1 MFTPEKK
8 LRIAIARAVLKNPRI
23 LLLDEA
29 TSTLEMEA
37 EQSVQ
42 EALDILMLGRS
53 TIVIAHRLVSIRG
66 ADMIAVLEEGR
77 LVEMGTHDELLRV
90 DGAYADLI
98 RLQDTAKQPRR
109 CICLEC
115 LKQYYISPASI
126 FTGQNSGFKSFI
138 ILCLEIVLNYPFLRF
153 VGLLRSHLC
162 RLRIK
167 TMLVQITAGLCH
179 LGLWRSH
186 LHYLPCKQPT

>member
-66 ADMIAVLEEGR
+66 ADMIAVLEEGQ

-109 CICLEC
+109 CVCLE
-115 LKQYYISPASI
+115 Y
-126 FTGQNSGFKSFI
+126 
-138 ILCLEIVLNYPFLRF
+138 LNN
-153 VGLLRSHLC
+153 LL
-162 RLRIK
+162 
-167 TMLVQITAGLCH
+167 
-179 LGLWRSH
+179 
-186 LHYLPCKQPT
+186 

>member
-1 MFTPEKK
+1 MTAAFIFSESLNLQVGGGDSVVFTPEKK

-66 ADMIAVLEEGR
+66 ADMIAVLEEGQ

-109 CICLEC
+109 YVC
-115 LKQYYISPASI
+115 
-126 FTGQNSGFKSFI
+126 
-138 ILCLEIVLNYPFLRF
+138 
-153 VGLLRSHLC
+153 
-162 RLRIK
+162 
-167 TMLVQITAGLCH
+167 
-179 LGLWRSH
+179 
-186 LHYLPCKQPT
+186 